1 MIDHFGIIV
10 KDIEASKA
18 FYEAV
23 LASLGYAKTID
34 ESYGVG
40 FSNPDRT
47 QHTGIFWLGQ
57 GEPSSPLH
65 FAFAAPSRAAVDAFY
80 AAGLAAGAQDNGAP
94 GVRAIYHPD
103 YYGAF
108 LIDPNG
114 HNIEAVCHAAV

>member
-23 LASLGYAKTID
+23 LAPLGYAKTID

-65 FAFAAPSRAAVDAFY
+65 FVLLLHRRGQQLMRSMQ
-80 AAGLAAGAQDNGAP
+80 LA
-94 GVRAIYHPD
+94 
-103 YYGAF
+103 
-108 LIDPNG
+108 
-114 HNIEAVCHAAV
+114 